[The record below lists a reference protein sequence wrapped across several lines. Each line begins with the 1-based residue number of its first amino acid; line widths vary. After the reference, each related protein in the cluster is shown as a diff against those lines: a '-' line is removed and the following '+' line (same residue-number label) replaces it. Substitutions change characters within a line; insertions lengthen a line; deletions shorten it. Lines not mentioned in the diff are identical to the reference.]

1 MSAEGIS
8 YDNMFIRMLSRL
20 GDAMLLS
27 LLFVVCSIPIVTI
40 GASLTALYYTAMKGI
55 TLDSGYVFKYFMKS
69 FKENFKKSTLM
80 WLAFLL
86 AFIVFGVDVWFWY
99 QQFTPGGF
107 TVANVLLVFSII
119 LLALTFFMFLYAF
132 PLQAKFENTIQVQLR
147 NAFLLSVKYFPT
159 TLLITVITAVI
170 VWSFYYQPAIAIVG
184 YAMVGFGAVGYLYAY
199 FMLKCFKPYLP
210 EEEEHDDEWYLED
223 EDDEENE
230 DNEESEDE
238 EDEKSE
244 DVVTETENHEEPE
257 TVGDED
263 NVEREDDTEK
273 EEEKDSVVTK
283 INPN

>member
-8 YDNMFIRMLSRL
+8 YDNMFVRLLSRL

-27 LLFVVCSIPIVTI
+27 LLFVICSIPIFTI

-55 TLDSGYVFKYFMKS
+55 ALDGGYVFRYFMKS
-69 FKENFKKSTLM
+69 FKENFKKSTVM

-132 PLQAKFENTIQVQLR
+132 PLQAKFENSIQVQLR

-170 VWSFYYQPAIAIVG
+170 VWAFYYQPAIAIVG
-184 YAMVGFGAVGYLYAY
+184 FAMVGFGAVGYLYAY
-199 FMLKCFKPYLP
+199 FMLRCFKPYLP
-210 EEEEHDDEWYLED
+210 QEEEHDDEWYLED
-223 EDDEENE
+223 EEEEDEEAEDEADEVEDGEESDGKASETEAEESAGEADEPGNHEESESAGDEENA
-230 DNEESEDE
+230 
-238 EDEKSE
+238 
-244 DVVTETENHEEPE
+244 EEPGE
-257 TVGDED
+257 
-263 NVEREDDTEK
+263 N
-273 EEEKDSVVTK
+273 S
-283 INPN
+283 